1 MGEITN
7 EARFRALFATYSR
20 PLLAFALRRSTSPND
35 AADVLAE
42 TMTVVWRRID
52 DVPEEPE
59 TRLWLY
65 GVARNIISNVHRG
78 NRRRDRLATKLA
90 SQLHENV
97 EWPIDVDWENV
108 EHINHAISL
117 LNQNEREVLRL
128 TVWEMLSPS
137 EIAIVLGL
145 KSETVR
151 TQLHRA
157 RIKLRTVLTNDGNEM
172 KREFESGHV
181 EVESS
186 TLRLTRRQ
194 GVHDE

>member
-1 MGEITN
+1 M
-7 EARFRALFATYSR
+7 
-20 PLLAFALRRSTSPND
+20 SPND

-42 TMTVVWRRID
+42 TMTVAWRRID
-52 DVPEEPE
+52 DVPDEPE

-65 GVARNIISNVHRG
+65 GVARNVISNVHRG

-90 SQLHENV
+90 GQLHENV
-97 EWPIDVDWENV
+97 EWSIDADWEDM
-108 EHINHAISL
+108 EYINDAMLL
-117 LNQNEREVLRL
+117 LNQNEGEVLRL

-137 EIAIVLGL
+137 EIAVVLDL
-145 KSETVR
+145 KPETVR

-157 RIKLRTVLTNDGNEM
+157 RIKLRTVLTNDSNEM
-172 KREFESGHV
+172 KREFKTGHV
-181 EVESS
+181 EIESS

>member
-1 MGEITN
+1 MGEVN
-7 EARFRALFATYSR
+7 DEVKFRALFATYSR
-20 PLLAFALRRSTSPND
+20 PLLAFALRRFTSPND

-42 TMTVVWRRID
+42 TMSVAWRRIE
-52 DVPEEPE
+52 DVPDEPE

-90 SQLHENV
+90 SQLHGNV
-97 EWPIDVDWENV
+97 EWPTDVDWENV
-108 EHINHAISL
+108 EPINHAMSL

-137 EIAIVLGL
+137 EIAVVLDL

-157 RIKLRTVLTNDGNEM
+157 RTKLRTVLTNEINEM
-172 KREFESGHV
+172 KRECETGHV
-181 EVESS
+181 EAESS
-186 TLRLTRRQ
+186 TFRLARRE
-194 GVHDE
+194 GVHDD

>member
-7 EARFRALFATYSR
+7 EARFRALFTTYSR
-20 PLLAFALRRSTSPND
+20 PLLAFALRRLMSPND

-42 TMTVVWRRID
+42 TMTVAWRRID

-65 GVARNIISNVHRG
+65 GVARNNISNVLRG

-90 SQLHENV
+90 GQLHETV
-97 EWPIDVDWENV
+97 GWSIDADWEDM
-108 EHINHAISL
+108 EYINDAMLL
-117 LNQNEREVLRL
+117 LNQNEGEVLRL

-137 EIAIVLGL
+137 EIAVVLDL
-145 KSETVR
+145 KPETVR

-157 RIKLRTVLTNDGNEM
+157 RIKLRTVLTNDGKAM
-172 KREFESGHV
+172 KCEFETGHV